1 MLEGLERARAL
12 GFLGPGPV
20 DLHMHHAAGFA
31 RVIEWARRSSP
42 SPSSGSDVQ
51 EALRLVDL
59 GSGGGVP
66 GLELAVLLGPA
77 HVTLVDSNHRRCDHL
92 RRVVGEASLEAR
104 VEVLEARAEEAGRD
118 VAHRH
123 SYEIVTAR
131 SFGPPAV
138 TAECAAPFL
147 AVGGVLVISEPP
159 DDQGGERWSE
169 DGLAL
174 LGMGGS
180 CRRHDEFTYQVI
192 RQEHLC
198 PDRFPRRVGV
208 PAKRP
213 LF

>member
-1 MLEGLERARAL
+1 MLEGLERAKTL

-20 DLHMHHAAGFA
+20 DLHLHHATGFA

-42 SPSSGSDVQ
+42 PPSSSPDVQ
-51 EALRLVDL
+51 GALRLVDL

-66 GLELAVLLGPA
+66 GLVLAILLEPA

-92 RRVVGEASLEAR
+92 RRVVGEAALEAR
-104 VEVLEARAEEAGRD
+104 VEVLEARAEEVGRD
-118 VAHRH
+118 VARRH
-123 SYEIVTAR
+123 GYEVVTAR

-147 AVGGVLVISEPP
+147 AVGGVLVTSEPP
-159 DDQGGERWSE
+159 DDQGGDRWPE

-174 LGMGGS
+174 LGMGRS
-180 CRRHDEFTYQVI
+180 IRRQDEFTYQVI
-192 RQEHLC
+192 RQEQLC